1 MNFIPLVKRVLIQ
14 RTEESN
20 TTASGIIIPDTAK
33 EKPFHG
39 KVVAVS
45 SEVDTLAVNDT
56 VVFSKYSGAE
66 LTIEGSTYL
75 VLEVDDILGKM
86 K

>member
-1 MNFIPLVKRVLIQ
+1 MNFVPLGKRVLIE

-39 KVVAVS
+39 KVIAVS
-45 SEVDTLAVNDT
+45 SEVETVKEKDT

-75 VLEVDDILGKM
+75 VLEVDDILGIM